1 MPGLWILLFN
11 NIWRVLDNTMDNSNT
26 YTRTPFIPIL
36 PTFIP
41 VLPNIYTN
49 ADADSNS
56 DADSDSNSDSN
67 TNTDADADSN
77 TYAYT

>member
-11 NIWRVLDNTMDNSNT
+11 NIWRMLDNTMDNTNPD
-26 YTRTPFIPIL
+26 TRTPFIPIL

-41 VLPNIYTN
+41 ILPNFYTN
-49 ADADSNS
+49 TY
-56 DADSDSNSDSN
+56 
-67 TNTDADADSN
+67 TNTN